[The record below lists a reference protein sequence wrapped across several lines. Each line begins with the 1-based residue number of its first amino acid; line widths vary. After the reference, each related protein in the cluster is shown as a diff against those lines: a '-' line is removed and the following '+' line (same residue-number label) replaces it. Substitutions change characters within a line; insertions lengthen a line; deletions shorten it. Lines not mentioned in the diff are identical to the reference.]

1 MTIHVLCE
9 WLYDRL
15 ASCAF
20 CQGPKYCVTLTTY
33 LVCARLRL
41 RIIISIS
48 FVPRNLERNDAKEIK
63 RFCKMNR
70 RCSASIQSWTQIVFH
85 NLENKDWFEIL
96 CNKNINWL
104 SEQDFSFTSQF
115 QKSIII

>member
-1 MTIHVLCE
+1 MFYVNDYMIVSAPVDFARDPVLCNP
-9 WLYDRL
+9 D
-15 ASCAF
+15 
-20 CQGPKYCVTLTTY
+20 Y

-104 SEQDFSFTSQF
+104 SERD
-115 QKSIII
+115 